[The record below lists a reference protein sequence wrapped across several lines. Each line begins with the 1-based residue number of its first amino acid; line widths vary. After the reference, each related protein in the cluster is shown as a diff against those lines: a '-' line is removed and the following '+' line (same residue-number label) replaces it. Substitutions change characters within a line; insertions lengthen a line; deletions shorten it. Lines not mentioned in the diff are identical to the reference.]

1 MPPLFRFQRRGVA
14 LPSGNHLRRAGASP
28 LPYLSFFVVLVQA
41 GLEER
46 KDANQLMT
54 PELTENALRVLEK
67 RVLARDSFGRIV
79 ETPEEMFRRVA
90 RSVSQANL
98 EYGPP
103 GDAAA
108 AEQAFFEMMCRFEF
122 LPNSPTLM
130 NAGRNLAQLSACFV
144 LPVEDSMEGIF
155 DTLRDTALIQK
166 SGGGTGFSFSRLRPR
181 EDPIES
187 THGVSSGPVSFM
199 RLYNFATEVTKLGG
213 KRAGANMAILRVDHP
228 DIEEFI
234 AAKTNPLELNTFN
247 ISVAVTDEFMDRV
260 RNAEPYDLINPRT
273 RKVVR
278 QLEARSVLDRIVE
291 AAWRNGEPGV
301 IFIDRIN
308 RDNPTPELGQ
318 IESTNPCGEQPLLP
332 YESCVLGSINLA
344 RFHRAGQVD
353 YDRLKRVI
361 SLGVHFLDNVI
372 DVSEYQIPQI
382 AEITRL
388 NRKIGLGVMGWA
400 DLLILLGIPYDSEA
414 AIKLGEE
421 VMGFISAEAKAASM
435 ELARVRGPFP
445 SWFQE
450 SMYKNPEGQAGSLRA
465 QRRNATVTT
474 VAPTGTISLIANCSS
489 GIEPIYSIAF
499 RRLSFDSDRMAFV
512 HPLFEAYAQE
522 HGFFSEA
529 LLRRISET
537 GSLREIPDIDEAT
550 ARVFVTTHAIAPEW
564 HVRMQA
570 AFQKH
575 IDAAVSKTI
584 NFPANATVDDVKRA
598 YLLAHEL
605 GCKGITVYRDG
616 SREKQVLSTEVADMT
631 EPLTLANAGRAEM
644 ERADNQL
651 LARNICP
658 DCGETLLQNGGCL
671 YCTCGYSVCVQT

>member
-1 MPPLFRFQRRGVA
+1 
-14 LPSGNHLRRAGASP
+14 
-28 LPYLSFFVVLVQA
+28 
-41 GLEER
+41 
-46 KDANQLMT
+46 
-54 PELTENALRVLEK
+54 
-67 RVLARDSFGRIV
+67 
-79 ETPEEMFRRVA
+79 
-90 RSVSQANL
+90 
-98 EYGPP
+98 
-103 GDAAA
+103 
-108 AEQAFFEMMCRFEF
+108 
-122 LPNSPTLM
+122 M

-155 DTLRDTALIQK
+155 GTLRDTALIQK

-247 ISVAVTDEFMDRV
+247 ISVAVTDEFMKRV

-273 RKVVR
+273 RQVVR
-278 QLEARSVLDRIVE
+278 QLDSASVLDQIVE
-291 AAWRNGEPGV
+291 AAWRNGEPGG

-308 RDNPTPELGQ
+308 RDNPTPELGS

-344 RFHRAGQVD
+344 KFYCDGRVD

-361 SLGVHFLDNVI
+361 NLGVHFLDNVI

-400 DLLILLGIPYDSEA
+400 DLLIVLGIPYDSEA
-414 AIKLGEE
+414 AINLGEE
-421 VMGFISAEAKAASM
+421 VMRFISREALTASV
-435 ELARVRGPFP
+435 ELAKVRGPFP
-445 SWFQE
+445 RWFQE
-450 SMYKNPEGQAGSLRA
+450 SMYKDAGEQAGRLRT
-465 QRRNATVTT
+465 QERRNATVTT

-499 RRLSFDSDRMAFV
+499 RRLSFDSDRMEFV
-512 HPLFEAYAQE
+512 HPLFEAYARE
-522 HGFFSEA
+522 HGIFSEE
-529 LLRRISET
+529 LLARISKT
-537 GSLREIPDIDEAT
+537 GSLRDIPGVHEDI
-550 ARVFVTTHAIAPEW
+550 ARVFVTTHEITPEW

-584 NFPANATVDDVKRA
+584 NFPAHATIDDVKHA

-616 SREKQVLSTEVADMT
+616 SREKQVLSTNVADMT
-631 EPLTLANAGRAEM
+631 EPLTLANAGHAEMQRAE
-644 ERADNQL
+644 NQL

>member
-1 MPPLFRFQRRGVA
+1 MK
-14 LPSGNHLRRAGASP
+14 S
-28 LPYLSFFVVLVQA
+28 
-41 GLEER
+41 
-46 KDANQLMT
+46 
-54 PELTENALRVLEK
+54 ELTENALRVLEK
-67 RVLARDSFGRIV
+67 RTLARDQLGRIV

-90 RSVSQANL
+90 LRVASADLQ
-98 EYGPP
+98 YGSRD
-103 GDAAA
+103 DASAS
-108 AEQAFFEMMCRFEF
+108 EQAFFEMMTRLEF

-144 LPVEDSMEGIF
+144 LPVEDSMESIF
-155 DTLRDTALIQK
+155 GTLRDTALIQK

-247 ISVAVTDEFMDRV
+247 ISVAVTDEFMERV
-260 RNAEPYDLINPRT
+260 KKDEKYDLINPRT
-273 RKVVR
+273 QEVVG
-278 QLEARSVLDRIVE
+278 QLDARETLNRIVE
-291 AAWRNGEPGV
+291 SAWRNGEPGV

-308 RDNPTPELGQ
+308 RDNPTPELGE
-318 IESTNPCGEQPLLP
+318 IESTNPCGEQPLLA

-344 RFHRAGQVD
+344 KFHRDGAID
-353 YDRLKRVI
+353 YEHLKEVI
-361 SLGVHFLDNVI
+361 KLAVHFLDNVI
-372 DVSEYQIPQI
+372 DVSEYPIQAI

-400 DLLILLGIPYDSEA
+400 DLLILLGIPYDSEQ
-414 AIKLGEE
+414 AINLGEE
-421 VMGFISAEAKAASM
+421 VMSFISREAM
-435 ELARVRGPFP
+435 RVSVEMAKQRKPFP
-445 SWFQE
+445 RWFQE
-450 SMYKNPEGQAGSLRA
+450 SIYEKDDPEQVGSLRSREP
-465 QRRNATVTT
+465 RRNATVTT

-489 GIEPIYSIAF
+489 GIEPIYSIAY
-499 RRLSFDSDRMAFV
+499 RRLSFESERMIFV
-512 HPLFEAYAQE
+512 HPLFEDYARRQ
-522 HGFFSEA
+522 GFNSDVMMN
-529 LLRRISET
+529 RIART
-537 GSLREIPDIDEAT
+537 GSLQDALEVPA
-550 ARVFVTTHAIAPEW
+550 AVKRVFVTTHEIAPEW

-584 NFPANATVDDVKRA
+584 NFPSDATIEDVKRA
-598 YLLAHEL
+598 YILAHEL

-616 SREKQVLSTEVADMT
+616 SREKQVLSTELEDMT
-631 EPLTLANAGRAEM
+631 EPLTLASASRAEV
-644 ERADNQL
+644 ESPENQL
-651 LARNICP
+651 LAKGICP
-658 DCGETLLQNGGCL
+658 ECGETLRHNGGCL